1 MKPSF
6 PRAPQNQGFV
16 ESQTLILL
24 LLPSLKIT
32 SKILQNT
39 DLFFLI
45 SFMQI
50 SFQSA
55 VQSDNVITE
64 LNKNKGAG
72 ELVGTL
78 GKGRCFPN
86 ELRRDVGSQEAETTH
101 EAFSP
106 SVGMKCSQKESPVD
120 QSKAKFSV

>member
-1 MKPSF
+1 MKPSY
-6 PRAPQNQGFV
+6 PRALQNQGFL
-16 ESQTLILL
+16 ESQTLSLL

-50 SFQSA
+50 SFQIA
-55 VQSDNVITE
+55 VRSDNVITE

-106 SVGMKCSQKESPVD
+106 SAGMKCSRKESPVD
-120 QSKAKFSV
+120 QTKAKSSV

>member
-1 MKPSF
+1 M
-6 PRAPQNQGFV
+6 
-16 ESQTLILL
+16 LILL

-50 SFQSA
+50 SFQIA

-86 ELRRDVGSQEAETTH
+86 ELRGDVGSQEAETTH
-101 EAFSP
+101 EAFSS
-106 SVGMKCSQKESPVD
+106 SVGMKRSQKESPME
-120 QSKAKFSV
+120 QTKAKFSV

>member
-1 MKPSF
+1 MKPSY
-6 PRAPQNQGFV
+6 PRALQNQGFL
-16 ESQTLILL
+16 ESQTLSLL

-50 SFQSA
+50 SFQIA
-55 VQSDNVITE
+55 VRSDNVITE

-101 EAFSP
+101 DAFSP
-106 SVGMKCSQKESPVD
+106 SAGMKCSRKESPVD
-120 QSKAKFSV
+120 QTKAKSSV

>member
-1 MKPSF
+1 M
-6 PRAPQNQGFV
+6 
-16 ESQTLILL
+16 LILL

-50 SFQSA
+50 SFQIA

-64 LNKNKGAG
+64 LNRNKGAG

-86 ELRRDVGSQEAETTH
+86 ELRGDVGSQEAETTH
-101 EAFSP
+101 EVFS
-106 SVGMKCSQKESPVD
+106 SSAGMKHSQKESPME
-120 QSKAKFSV
+120 QTKAKFSV

>member
-1 MKPSF
+1 MKPSY
-6 PRAPQNQGFV
+6 PRALQNQGFL

-50 SFQSA
+50 SFQIA
-55 VQSDNVITE
+55 VRSDNVITE

-101 EAFSP
+101 DAFSP
-106 SVGMKCSQKESPVD
+106 SAGMKCSRKESPVD
-120 QSKAKFSV
+120 QTKAKSSV